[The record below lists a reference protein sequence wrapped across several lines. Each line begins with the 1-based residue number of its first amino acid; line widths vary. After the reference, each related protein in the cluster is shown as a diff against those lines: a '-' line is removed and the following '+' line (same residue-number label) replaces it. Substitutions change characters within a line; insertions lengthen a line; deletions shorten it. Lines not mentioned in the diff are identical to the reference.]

1 MGHTPWNR
9 IQSHTHTQ
17 THPHRKRGEDE
28 RAGVK
33 MLRMSPSITSVLL
46 PRLTTK
52 DVVQRK
58 RRKICSVHCSISTND
73 NDLLFIYIF
82 CALIPSAFSYHFVLC
97 VCVCCALSLFL
108 YFWAHNIVHF
118 SSRSFAGSLEFFVSM
133 CSVVARSPISFV
145 HFDHSPKWNK
155 KPFLPSFCN
164 ASIFPFM
171 QKALFSLSPS
181 QVCAWLDHSHGCM
194 VLAYLK
200 LHKCTSTIIENVQ
213 HKKDFNAFFPRA
225 IYFSFHFDVRKCVCA
240 RPTVCV
246 W

>member
-1 MGHTPWNR
+1 M
-9 IQSHTHTQ
+9 SA
-17 THPHRKRGEDE
+17 
-28 RAGVK
+28 RALKCFGCH
-33 MLRMSPSITSVLL
+33 
-46 PRLTTK
+46 PRLRAYCCRDSRLK
-52 DVVQRK
+52 MWCNANEEKYVQ
-58 RRKICSVHCSISTND
+58 
-73 NDLLFIYIF
+73 FIVQSPQTIMTCYLYIF
-82 CALIPSAFSYHFVLC
+82 SVRLFHLRSLIISF
-97 VCVCCALSLFL
+97 CVCCALSLFL